1 MNRRDFFRTLFG
13 TLAALPIVRLFGWPD
28 PPMVDEALS
37 WSDMIKAAMVSSLTD
52 WDSGYVEVGSLEE
65 FDRLGV
71 NPHWTIV
78 SPPTGMYAVGVDC
91 AAIDDDCTSITVYGS
106 DGRRAVTY
114 DSGLT
119 WTELDATD

>member
-13 TLAALPIVRLFGWPD
+13 TLAALPIARLFGWSD

-52 WDSGYVEVGSLEE
+52 WDSGYVEVEHFTELRKLLTTNALQGSWAVASVAP

-71 NPHWTIV
+71 NPEILWSTI
-78 SPPTGMYAVGVDC
+78 D
-91 AAIDDDCTSITVYGS
+91 
-106 DGRRAVTY
+106 VTP
-114 DSGLT
+114 GLT
-119 WTELDATD
+119 WTELDTTD